1 MNRGASICA
10 GTTTSSSGRRRNKN
24 ASSIGPPGNRPTSA
38 SLEDEFPQ
46 AGLLV
51 QPAIEMKR
59 VEARELNLVDHGS
72 FGAEEMAPDRG
83 VVSSAQCDMEMEL
96 RVRPHCDAPVEG
108 QQFVALRER
117 GLLVALRSEVPD
129 LEVLEHP
136 DPPDDRAALDAVLLR
151 RGLEARDEVFPV
163 REFHDDAVPF
173 LFRLHRLTAWSAS
186 ARIFIRRS
194 TAFAR
199 SFAPLNAV
207 YTLRGRH
214 ASMNVMTSSKSP
226 WSLSGNCASRPYRPV

>member
-1 MNRGASICA
+1 M
-10 GTTTSSSGRRRNKN
+10 N

-59 VEARELNLVDHGS
+59 IEARELNLVDHGS
-72 FGAEEMAPDRG
+72 LRAEQMASDHG
-83 VVSSAQCDMEMEL
+83 VVPSAERDVEVEL
-96 RVRPHCDAPVEG
+96 RVRPHRDAPVEG
-108 QQFVALRER
+108 QQLVALGEG

-136 DPPDDRAALDAVLLR
+136 DSPDDRTALDAVLLR
-151 RGLEARDEVFPV
+151 RGLEARDEVLPV

-173 LFRLHRLTAWSAS
+173 LFRLHRLTA
-186 ARIFIRRS
+186 
-194 TAFAR
+194 
-199 SFAPLNAV
+199 
-207 YTLRGRH
+207 
-214 ASMNVMTSSKSP
+214 
-226 WSLSGNCASRPYRPV
+226 